1 MWVNKAF
8 QNRLKLLPAK
18 EELVCYTLQQ
28 ETMLARGYIHSLT
41 DSREN
46 QGYEMWPGVQG
57 EQHLKL
63 LPRLKLQISLLLQ
76 YNTSM
81 VTQMAFMDL

>member
-46 QGYEMWPGVQG
+46 
-57 EQHLKL
+57 
-63 LPRLKLQISLLLQ
+63 
-76 YNTSM
+76 
-81 VTQMAFMDL
+81 

>member
-1 MWVNKAF
+1 MWINEAF
-8 QNRLKLLPAK
+8 QNRPKLLPTI
-18 EELVCYTLQQ
+18 EELVCYTLQH
-28 ETMLARGYIHSLT
+28 ETMHGRGYIHSLT

-46 QGYEMWPGVQG
+46 WGYEMWPCFQG

-63 LPRLKLQISLLLQ
+63 LSRLKLQISLLFQ
-76 YNTSM
+76 YNASM